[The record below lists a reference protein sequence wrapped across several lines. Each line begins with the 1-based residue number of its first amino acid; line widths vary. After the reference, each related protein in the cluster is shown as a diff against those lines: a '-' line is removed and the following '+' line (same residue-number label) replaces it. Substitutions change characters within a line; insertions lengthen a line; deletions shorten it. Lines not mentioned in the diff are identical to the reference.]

1 MRELHDRS
9 AKIGIPNLSAG
20 LVSHWLSADFMCKA
34 HGYIEKIS
42 LGLFSFVFLNLYRKK
57 LRMPI
62 NVKQN
67 DLNWNVI
74 LIEMLLFFIHI
85 AFYPHCL
92 HHRYHHRCCLHHSTL
107 SITIH
112 HHHFRSSSSLPLI
125 IISFHHHCHS
135 SSFPFIVIA
144 FHHQHFLS
152 SSSLPFIVIIAFVDI
167 AFHQLIKSVSTK
179 YVRSLLVNIRSWLVE
194 LHTYMALII
203 LSVFNVSNQ

>member
-9 AKIGIPNLSAG
+9 ARIGITNLSAG

-92 HHRYHHRCCLHHSTL
+92 HHRYHHRYCLHHSTL

-112 HHHFRSSSSLPLI
+112 HHHFL
-125 IISFHHHCHS
+125 S
-135 SSFPFIVIA
+135 SSFPFIVIIA
-144 FHHQHFLS
+144 SHHHFFSSSLPFIIISFHRHCLSSSSFPFIVIVSFHRHRCLS
-152 SSSLPFIVIIAFVDI
+152 SSSLPLSILPSINWSSLWARNM
-167 AFHQLIKSVSTK
+167 
-179 YVRSLLVNIRSWLVE
+179 YVV
-194 LHTYMALII
+194 Y
-203 LSVFNVSNQ
+203 